1 METPR
6 VRKIKPPPMTP
17 PIGRTQSVGLQ
28 LFAPLL
34 PVGKAFVSFGPE
46 FVELEMALVFIIA
59 LSFESVFN
67 SSWIIN
73 SARNQKSNIT

>member
-1 METPR
+1 
-6 VRKIKPPPMTP
+6 MTP

-34 PVGKAFVSFGPE
+34 PVGKAFVSLGPE

-67 SSWIIN
+67 NSLDNKLSKKSKEQHHIIN
-73 SARNQKSNIT
+73 LF